1 MSDEFPVGFLEDE
14 CAKTHSSIYPQAKC
28 RMYGEQA
35 FSEFWSLLC
44 VCAGWL
50 LFVKH
55 YVLGVPPASCSLNP
69 VP

>member
-1 MSDEFPVGFLEDE
+1 MSGEFPVGFLEDE
-14 CAKTHSSIYPQAKC
+14 CAKMHSSTYPQAKC
-28 RMYGEQA
+28 RMYDEQA

-44 VCAGWL
+44 ACAGWI

-55 YVLGVPPASCSLNP
+55 YALGVPPASCSLNP